1 MSVQR
6 ILPGLHE
13 LRLPGVN
20 AFLLESESE
29 GLTLVD
35 TGLPGSA
42 AAIID
47 AVHALGREASDLRQ
61 ILVTH
66 CHADH
71 TGNLAELKRLTSA
84 RVFMHRRDAALV
96 AKGRAMRPLFPSP
109 GILNSFLFRRMV
121 GPKPTTIAPVEA
133 DVLVEHREQIPV
145 WGGISVIHTPG
156 HTEGHLVFLARSR
169 GVLFVGDA
177 AANFFDLRLMVAY
190 EHFQQGV
197 MSLRHLCRYRFE
209 VACFGHGPSI
219 PHGAARR
226 FRNRWESRSSP
237 TRGRAM
243 V

>member
-1 MSVQR
+1 MGAHT

-42 AAIID
+42 PAIID
-47 AVHALGREASDLRQ
+47 AMGSLGRETSELGQ

-71 TGNLAELKRLTSA
+71 TGNLAELKEMTGA
-84 RVFMHRRDAALV
+84 RVFMHRRDASLV
-96 AKGRAMRPLFPSP
+96 ARGRAVRPLFPSP
-109 GILNSFLFRRMV
+109 GILNSFLYKRMI
-121 GPKPTTIAPVEA
+121 GPKPATVAPVEA
-133 DVLVEHREQIPV
+133 DVWVEDREEIPV

-156 HTEGHLVFLARSR
+156 HTEGHVAFLARER

-190 EHFQQGV
+190 EHFRQGV
-197 MSLRHLCRYRFE
+197 MSLGRLSQHRFE
-209 VACFGHGPSI
+209 IACFGHGPSI
-219 PHGAARR
+219 PYGADRR
-226 FRNRWESRSSP
+226 FRSRWGSRSPSRP
-237 TRGRAM
+237 WRRKG
-243 V
+243 

>member
-1 MSVQR
+1 MRVHR
-6 ILPGLHE
+6 LLPGLHE
-13 LRLPGVN
+13 IRLPGVN

-42 AAIID
+42 GRIID
-47 AVHALGREASDLRQ
+47 VVHSLGAEASDLRQ

-96 AKGRAMRPLFPSP
+96 AKGRATRPLFPSP
-109 GILNSFLFRRMV
+109 GILNSLLFRWTV
-121 GPKPTTIAPVEA
+121 GPKPANVAPVDA
-133 DVLVEHREQIPV
+133 DVLVEHRDEIPV
-145 WGGISVIHTPG
+145 WGGISVLHTPG
-156 HTEGHLVFLARSR
+156 HTEGHLAFLARTR

-177 AANFFDLRLMVAY
+177 AANVFDLRLMFAY
-190 EHFQQGV
+190 EHFQQGI

-219 PHGAARR
+219 PQGASRR
-226 FRNRWESRSSP
+226 FRARWESRSSP
-237 TRGRAM
+237 GRGRAM
-243 V
+243 G